1 MESKLYNALQEGE
14 PVSQYKKTVISQ
26 VCVKRINAFTG
37 EPEEII
43 LYGEDKNGIISLWT
57 PAEDKFFKEMN
68 DLHLKEGTLVP
79 YTPPVV
85 EPEKTLEEATDEE
98 IEGYVNSKFL
108 KLSKTILNQT
118 TSEEFV
124 NKLLL
129 KAKELEKSDKIIA
142 AIETRLA
149 EIQNMAMES

>member
-1 MESKLYNALQEGE
+1 MDTKLYNALQESE
-14 PVSQYKKTVISQ
+14 PVTQYHKTVLSQ
-26 VCVKRINAFTG
+26 VCVKVVNVFTG
-37 EPEEII
+37 QMDEV
-43 LYGEDKNGIISLWT
+43 LLSGEGKNAIISLYSWQ
-57 PAEDKFFKEMN
+57 EDKFFKDMN
-68 DLHLKEGTLVP
+68 ERLFDAELLAP

-85 EPEKTLEEATDEE
+85 EPEKTLEDATDEE
-98 IEGYVNSKFL
+98 ITEYVNSRFL

-118 TSEEFV
+118 VSEEFV